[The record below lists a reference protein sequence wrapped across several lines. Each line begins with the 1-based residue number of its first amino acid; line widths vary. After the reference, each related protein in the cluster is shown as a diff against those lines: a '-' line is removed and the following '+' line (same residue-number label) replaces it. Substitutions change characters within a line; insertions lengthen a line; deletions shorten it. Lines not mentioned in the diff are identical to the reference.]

1 MQDIIGKVL
10 HRLIDLDPAVLKR
23 IELTMES
30 VLSDYE
36 IQEKG
41 TELMP
46 IEASWQTELQTC
58 EVGAPSENAYYYFV
72 TKTDVWRRKWKLN
85 CACRVIMI

>member
-46 IEASWQTELQTC
+46 I
-58 EVGAPSENAYYYFV
+58 NACY
-72 TKTDVWRRKWKLN
+72 L
-85 CACRVIMI
+85 

>member
-10 HRLIDLDPAVLKR
+10 HRLIDLDPAILKR
-23 IELTMES
+23 IETTMEA
-30 VLSDYE
+30 VLSEYE

-46 IEASWQTELQTC
+46 INADWQTELLLI
-58 EVGAPSENAYYYFV
+58 
-72 TKTDVWRRKWKLN
+72 R
-85 CACRVIMI
+85 